1 MKPKPQPQVI
11 LGRSLGATEIQ
22 IPGITNDVVSLAPTD
37 VAADTQALPAAI
49 EAGMLVRIASDED
62 VYIRWDDSAVDADDT
77 DTLFTRGVE
86 AQLVP
91 QDVTHFSCLSV
102 STAGVVTVTLFQ

>member
-22 IPGITNDVVSLAPTD
+22 IPGITNDVMSLSPTVST
-37 VAADTQALPAAI
+37 ADTDALPAAI
-49 EAGMLVRIASDED
+49 EPGMLIRIASTED
-62 VYIRWDDSAVDADDT
+62 VYIRWDSSAVDADDT

-91 QDVTHFSCLSV
+91 KDVTHFSCLSV
-102 STAGVVTVTLFQ
+102 GTDGVVTVTLFQ